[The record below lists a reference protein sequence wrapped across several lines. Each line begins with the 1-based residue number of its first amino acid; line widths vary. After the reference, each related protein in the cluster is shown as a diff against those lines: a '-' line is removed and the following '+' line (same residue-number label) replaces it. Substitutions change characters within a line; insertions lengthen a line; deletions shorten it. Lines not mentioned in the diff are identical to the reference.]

1 MFAMTHARHLTACF
15 GFTGAGCVLQTVK
28 PRLFDDQLEYI
39 VNHAKDR
46 VLLYDAAFQPVVDRM
61 KPRWPTIEHYIC
73 FASDAQ
79 APAFEDRSEEHTSEL
94 QSLMRTS
101 YAVFC
106 LKKKISKQFRATHT

>member
-1 MFAMTHARHLTACF
+1 MFAMNHARHLTAWF
-15 GFTGAGCVLQTVK
+15 GVTGAGCVLHTVN

-61 KPRWPTIEHYIC
+61 KPRWPTIEHYI
-73 FASDAQ
+73 
-79 APAFEDRSEEHTSEL
+79 RSEEHTSEL

-101 YAVFC
+101 YAYFC
-106 LKKKISKQFRATHT
+106 LNNIIY